1 MGDRDDARHQ
11 VEQARARMTEV
22 AHEVSRRMSTDYAK
36 ERVTEMAR
44 DRAMQARDRAVDNP
58 WLVPLIGAGI
68 GALVGRALV
77 SRAQDARGREWDRLD
92 RDYARRPYYGA
103 PSGVGFREDLGYGTY
118 GESWREDTLAGRVT
132 GTGAGPGL
140 GSEGERAAQGPTD
153 REERAAGAV
162 SDVRER
168 VAEKA
173 GEYRERVR
181 EGAHALRERIPDSE
195 TIRARA
201 QEQPGLWALGAMA
214 LGALFGF
221 AVPVSERERRALEP
235 ARERFREAGG
245 QAVDTVLSKAETA
258 VDEAERRIDEGR
270 QSREPIAPAAALSP
284 PPDFH

>member
-1 MGDRDDARHQ
+1 
-11 VEQARARMTEV
+11 MTAV
-22 AHEVSRRMSTDYAK
+22 AHEVSRRMSKDYAK

-77 SRAQDARGREWDRLD
+77 SRSQGAREREWDRLG
-92 RDYARRPYYGA
+92 RDYGRRPYYGA
-103 PSGVGFREDLGYGTY
+103 PGGLGFREDLGYGTY

-132 GTGAGPGL
+132 GTGATPGL
-140 GSEGERAAQGPTD
+140 GSEGASRGEPAAHGAADLTERASD
-153 REERAAGAV
+153 AV

-181 EGAHALRERIPDSE
+181 EGAHALRERTPDSE
-195 TIRARA
+195 TIGARAR
-201 QEQPGLWALGAMA
+201 EQPGLWALGAMA

-235 ARERFREAGG
+235 ARERVREAGE
-245 QAVDTVLSKAETA
+245 QAVDTVLSKAESA
-258 VDEAERRIDEGR
+258 VDEAERRSDAGR
-270 QSREPIAPAAALSP
+270 QGREPIVPPTTLSP
-284 PPDFH
+284 PPDLH